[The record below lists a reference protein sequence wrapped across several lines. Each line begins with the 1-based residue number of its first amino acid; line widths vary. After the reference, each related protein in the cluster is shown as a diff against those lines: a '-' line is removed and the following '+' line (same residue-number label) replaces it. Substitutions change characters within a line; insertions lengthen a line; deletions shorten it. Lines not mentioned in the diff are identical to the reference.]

1 VISRSTEIL
10 HSIIVRDGR
19 LTDALATGRLLAFA
33 TQALHCLGR
42 PVAVSCRGVSK
53 RAAGIGLFLLVA
65 VAGLASSVQTSS
77 QTSNQGST
85 PLVVRTLGSVALSQQ
100 AASIAAGASSAAPR
114 LSPPSAPA
122 QPKVARPATAV
133 MSAFD
138 RAPLHGQRGIT
149 VTAYTDPAFVTKT
162 ASFLDHLQAIGV
174 DSVSVLVVFTQSTY
188 QSSDPTLAS
197 YVPTTAEMQTF
208 ITAAHQ
214 HGMSVMVRPLMNDAN
229 IIAATGGAQW
239 RGTVQPSN
247 PDTWFSAY
255 YNTILL
261 PFASLSGLDAVDV
274 GSELTTLAFTYPDR
288 WTTLIANLRAVRP
301 GVRVTYSSVDWY
313 AVPGQQQPYPSFAPS
328 LDLLGVDAFF
338 AMSGVTNG
346 YDMSQL
352 VRAWQPAL
360 GKIAQLSAYYH
371 KPVQFSEIGLASQ
384 CCTLTQPFV
393 YQAGAA
399 PNMQA
404 QAAYYAAACQAI
416 RPYHIG
422 IYWWEYNGM
431 DPLSSPSTDNGF
443 SPYGKPAEQ
452 EMARCYLGGY

>member
-1 VISRSTEIL
+1 VK
-10 HSIIVRDGR
+10 
-19 LTDALATGRLLAFA
+19 
-33 TQALHCLGR
+33 
-42 PVAVSCRGVSK
+42 K
-53 RAAGIGLFLLVA
+53 RAASLGLLLLLA
-65 VAGLASSVQTSS
+65 VAGLASRGQAPSANPAVVLAGTRSVGSIVLSQRGVGAHPALPPVDETRATSMAPRVAPKSVQ
-77 QTSNQGST
+77 
-85 PLVVRTLGSVALSQQ
+85 
-100 AASIAAGASSAAPR
+100 
-114 LSPPSAPA
+114 A
-122 QPKVARPATAV
+122 QPKVAGPAVITAV
-133 MSAFD
+133 PFNG
-138 RAPLHGQRGIT
+138 APLHGQRGIT
-149 VTAYTDPAFVTKT
+149 VTVYDDPAFATKT
-162 ASFLDHLQAIGV
+162 AAFLDHLQGLGV
-174 DSVSVLVVFTQSTY
+174 DSLSVVVVFLQSANG
-188 QSSDPTLAS
+188 SSDPHLAS
-197 YVPTTAEMQTF
+197 YAPTPAEMQTF
-208 ITAAHQ
+208 IDAAHQ
-214 HGMSVMVRPLMNDAN
+214 RGMSVMVRPLMDDAN
-229 IIAATGGAQW
+229 IIAASNAPGGIKGQW
-239 RGTVQPSN
+239 RGTVSPSD
-247 PDTWFSAY
+247 PTAWFTTY
-255 YNTILL
+255 YNSILL
-261 PFASLSGLDAVDV
+261 PYASLNGLDAVDI

-288 WTTLIANLRAVRP
+288 WATLIANLRAVRP
-301 GVRVTYSSVDWY
+301 GVRVTYSSVDWF
-313 AVPGQQQPYPSFAPS
+313 ALPGQQQPYPSFALS

-346 YDMSQL
+346 YDIGQL

-399 PNMQA
+399 PNLLA

>member
-1 VISRSTEIL
+1 M
-10 HSIIVRDGR
+10 
-19 LTDALATGRLLAFA
+19 
-33 TQALHCLGR
+33 
-42 PVAVSCRGVSK
+42 
-53 RAAGIGLFLLVA
+53 GLFLLVA
-65 VAGLASSVQTSS
+65 VAGLASGVQTP
-77 QTSNQGST
+77 TLRSNHGSVPLILRALGST
-85 PLVVRTLGSVALSQQ
+85 ALTHQ
-100 AASIAAGASSAAPR
+100 AASAATGAGTMTYR
-114 LSPPSAPA
+114 LSPRSTQA
-122 QPKVARPATAV
+122 QPKVAGPATAV
-133 MSAFD
+133 ISAFD

-149 VTAYTDPAFVTKT
+149 VTAYTDPAFPTK
-162 ASFLDHLQAIGV
+162 AAAFLDHLQTLGV
-174 DSVSVLVVFTQSTY
+174 DSLSVVVLFTQSTY
-188 QSSDPTLAS
+188 QSSDPQLAS
-197 YVPTTAEMQTF
+197 YSPTTAEMQTL

-214 HGMSVMVRPLMNDAN
+214 RGMSVMVRPLMNDGN

-239 RGTVQPSN
+239 RGTVLPSD
-247 PDTWFSAY
+247 PTAWFTAY
-255 YNTILL
+255 YNSILL
-261 PFASLSGLDAVDV
+261 PYASLNGLDAVDI

-288 WTTLIANLRAVRP
+288 WTTLVANLRAVRP

-313 AVPGQQQPYPSFAPS
+313 ALPGQQQPYPSFAPS

-346 YDMSQL
+346 YDISQL

-384 CCTLTQPFV
+384 CCTLTQPFL
-393 YQAGAA
+393 YTAGAS

-431 DPLSSPSTDNGF
+431 GPISSPGTDNGF